1 MDVVESLRDI
11 LSQRKLVQP
20 DEIGVIK
27 NYVKRKYKA
36 NCSVKLQRGALI
48 VSVPNSALAAT
59 LQLERQKLIAA
70 CNLGDK
76 KLVIRN
82 QSNQ

>member
-1 MDVVESLRDI
+1 MESLREI
-11 LSQRKLVQP
+11 LSQKKLTKP
-20 DEIGVIK
+20 NEIAVIK
-27 NYVKRKYKA
+27 DYVRRKYKS

-59 LQLERQKLIAA
+59 LQLERQKLIAD
-70 CNLGDK
+70 CNLKDK

-82 QSNQ
+82 SR

>member
-1 MDVVESLRDI
+1 MKSVESLRDI
-11 LSQRKLVQP
+11 LSGKKLAKP

-27 NYVKRKYKA
+27 DYVRQKYKN
-36 NCSVKLQRGALI
+36 NCSVKLQRGVIIL
-48 VSVPNSALAAT
+48 SVPNAALAAT
-59 LQLERQKLIAA
+59 MQLERQKMIKA

-82 QSNQ
+82 G

>member
-1 MDVVESLRDI
+1 MKSVESLQNI
-11 LSQRKLVQP
+11 LKSKKIVQP

-27 NYVKRKYKA
+27 DYVQRKYKSA
-36 NCSVKLQRGALI
+36 CSVKLQRGALI
-48 VSVPNSALAAT
+48 VNVPNAALAAT
-59 LQLERQKLIAA
+59 IQLERQKLIAA

-82 QSNQ
+82 Q

>member
-11 LSQRKLVQP
+11 LSGKKLAKP

-27 NYVKRKYKA
+27 DYVLRKYKS
-36 NCSVKLQRGALI
+36 NCSVKLSRGAVI

-59 LQLERQKLIAA
+59 IQLERQKLIAA

-82 QSNQ
+82 RN